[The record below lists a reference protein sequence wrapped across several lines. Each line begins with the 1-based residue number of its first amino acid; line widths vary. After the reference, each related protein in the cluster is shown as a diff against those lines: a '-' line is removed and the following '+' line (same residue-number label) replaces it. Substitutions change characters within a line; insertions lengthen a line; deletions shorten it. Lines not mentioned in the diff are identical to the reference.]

1 MFYLIDYPMF
11 GKRIIGQMG
20 IPVPGTGEP
29 DMSDKQD
36 LHKRCETKAFEIEV
50 GGHTSFIHVQAH
62 SMSHALREASKILM
76 FDEEV
81 VTVRLEK

>member
-1 MFYLIDYPMF
+1 MKYYLFDYPMF
-11 GKRIIGQMG
+11 GKRMEGKMG
-20 IPVPGTGEP
+20 VPIS
-29 DMSDKQD
+29 SDERD
-36 LHKRCETKAFEIEV
+36 LHDRCRTKAFEIEV
-50 GGHTSFIHVQAH
+50 GGYTSFIHVQAH

>member
-1 MFYLIDYPMF
+1 MWYLFEYPLF
-11 GKRIIGQMG
+11 ARCKEGKMG
-20 IPVPGTGEP
+20 VPVPGESTMP
-29 DMSDKQD
+29 DEQD

-50 GGHTSFIHVQAH
+50 GGHTSFIHVRAH

-76 FDEEV
+76 FDEEI